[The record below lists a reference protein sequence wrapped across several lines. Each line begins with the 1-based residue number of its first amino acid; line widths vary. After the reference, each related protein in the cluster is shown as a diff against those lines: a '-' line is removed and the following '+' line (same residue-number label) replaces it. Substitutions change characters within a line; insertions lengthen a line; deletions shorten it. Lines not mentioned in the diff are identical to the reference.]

1 MLPILLIVAGI
12 ALGITVYLLFTYVYI
27 PTVRKLAAIMFVGT
41 PTLLCWDNT
50 LAQLAITIKNLEA
63 YPVTIQ
69 SITVCGI
76 TFDLNK
82 TLQPGESYTFTDKVA
97 VGCPDTCMGVA
108 EGVVKTDAGEYRWN
122 FVIYRLR
129 G

>member
-1 MLPILLIVAGI
+1 VLPILLIVAGVV
-12 ALGITVYLLFTYVYI
+12 LGVTVYLLFTYVYI
-27 PTVRKLAAIMFVGT
+27 PTMRKLAAIAFVGT
-41 PTLLCWDNT
+41 PTLLCWDKT
-50 LAQLAITIKNLEA
+50 SAQLTITIRNLENF
-63 YPVTIQ
+63 PVTVQ

-76 TFDLNK
+76 TFNLNK
-82 TLQPGESYTFTDKVA
+82 TLQPGESYTFTDRVD

-108 EGVVKTDAGEYRWN
+108 EGVVKTDAGEYKWN